1 MELAELI
8 KTSKVDDVVLS
19 RPFLQPVKGTLC
31 VTSHHLLLSSRTG
44 SAEELWL
51 LIRNI
56 DAIEKRFSGSSG
68 IITVKCKDLCVWF
81 LEIPGMEECLNIAS
95 SIEALSSLESVTDM
109 YPFFYRPKS
118 VKLWQGWD
126 LCRPEVQY
134 DRLSS
139 HTNNWRLSYVNK
151 DFTVCPSYP
160 DAVIVHRSIKDAALK
175 IVAKFRQGGRFP
187 VLSYYH
193 RKNGMVIMR
202 SSQPLT
208 GANGKKCKE
217 DENILAAVLPPGSAG
232 YIIDTRSVQAAH
244 QDKVKGG
251 GWESKGNYPNWKR
264 LHKPID
270 RGRVLQESLVK
281 LVDAYSGQSNSID
294 RWLSKLEASKWL
306 SHVKTILTTA
316 CLAAQCVDREEGCV
330 LIHGSEGRDTVLQL
344 TSLAQVILDPDCRTL
359 VGFQALIEREWL
371 QAGHPFQLRCASS
384 AYSHAK
390 LKHEAPVF
398 LIFLDCCWQLSIQF
412 PCSFQFNQ
420 QFLITLFEH
429 AYASRFGTFLCN
441 TEEERSMLKV
451 KERTISLWP
460 WINSSSEREK
470 YLNPLYERN
479 SLSIWPSVAPQS
491 IQLWN
496 GLFLRWKQ
504 SSEQQIEAWEQIS
517 HIMRHGRRESIPTA
531 D

>member
-1 MELAELI
+1 MELAERI
-8 KTSKVDDVVLS
+8 RTSQVDDVVLS

-31 VTSHHLLLSSRTG
+31 VSSHHLLLSSRTG
-44 SAEELWL
+44 DAAELWL

-56 DAIEKRFSGSSG
+56 DAIEKSVQNLRGYQTIQCVDEPYGDRFSGSSG

-95 SIEALSSLESVTDM
+95 SIEALSSLESVTDT

-118 VKLWQGWD
+118 LRLQQGWD
-126 LCRPEVQY
+126 LCPPEVQY
-134 DRLSS
+134 DRLSA

-151 DFTVCPSYP
+151 DFAVCSSYP
-160 DAVIVHRSIKDAALK
+160 DAVIVHRSINDAALK
-175 IVAKFRQGGRFP
+175 VVAKFRQGGRFP

-208 GANGKKCKE
+208 GANGKRCKE
-217 DENILAAVLPPGSAG
+217 DEDILAAVLPPGLAG

-244 QDKVKGG
+244 QAKVKGG

-264 LHKPID
+264 LHKPI
-270 RGRVLQESLVK
+270 
-281 LVDAYSGQSNSID
+281 
-294 RWLSKLEASKWL
+294 
-306 SHVKTILTTA
+306 
-316 CLAAQCVDREEGCV
+316 DREEGCV

-344 TSLAQVILDPDCRTL
+344 TSLAQVILDPDCRTIG
-359 VGFQALIEREWL
+359 GFQALIEREWL

-390 LKHEAPVF
+390 PKHEAPVF
-398 LIFLDCCWQLSIQF
+398 LIFLDCCWQLSTQF

-420 QFLITLFEH
+420 HFLVTLFEH
-429 AYASRFGTFLCN
+429 AYASRFGSFLCN
-441 TEEERSMLKV
+441 SEEERSLLKV

-460 WINSSSEREK
+460 WINSPGEREK

-479 SLSIWPSVAPQS
+479 SLTIWPSVAPQS
-491 IQLWN
+491 LQLWN

-504 SSEQQIEAWEQIS
+504 SSEHHIEAWEQIS

-531 D
+531 AKENQVGNEESAQVTG